1 MCLFVKH
8 TMNITAVG
16 YKKNSEIKKCITE
29 NKNSIKIIQAVILNY
44 SVLVLFLKYSW
55 LRNNL
60 MSQLLEDSSIW
71 FYCCVALCLYS
82 QPGPLS
88 AV

>member
-29 NKNSIKIIQAVILNY
+29 DKNSIKIIQAVILNY
-44 SVLVLFLKYSW
+44 SVLVLFLKYS
-55 LRNNL
+55 
-60 MSQLLEDSSIW
+60 
-71 FYCCVALCLYS
+71 
-82 QPGPLS
+82 
-88 AV
+88 